1 MNQIDFQ
8 AKYNR
13 KNCLNYLKSSF
24 LPEDF
29 CEDYENIDHLGNVD
43 FINSVTFLGKSPSL
57 DLNVY
62 EIEHLSEQDPRVTL
76 TKSIFRLMKLYV
88 SRRSLVFLVS
98 KKSSN
103 YRFSLVT
110 LDFSIEDKKLKKEFS
125 NPRRYS
131 FLLGPGA
138 KIHTPEQF
146 IVKKGRVKNFDDLKS
161 RFSIEIVNNEFY
173 SEIAWLF
180 TKLVGGTRGKG
191 RQEETFKG
199 SLVLPS
205 TSDHQTKQEYAVKL
219 IGRLVFCWFLKK
231 KCSENGLALLPEE
244 LLSTK
249 AVEKNK
255 QFYHQVLEPLFF
267 EVLNTP
273 IESRDKKY
281 SGSPWNQIPFLNG
294 GLFSPRHNDFYELG
308 SIGVSNYL
316 NTLKI
321 PDDWINELFKVF
333 ETFNFTIDENTTVD
347 VELSI
352 EPEMLGRIFE
362 NLLAEI
368 NPETGE
374 TARKSTGSYYTP
386 RPIVNFMVDES
397 LKQYLL
403 TKTKIAKDKI
413 LSLLSYDDSEINL
426 NENEKDSIL
435 DALDTIKII
444 DPACGSGAFP
454 MGILHKML
462 LILQKIDPD
471 SNVWLD
477 KQVSKIENLE
487 LRTHT
492 KKKLVNENVN
502 YIHKLGIIHNAIYGI
517 DIQPIAVEISKLR
530 FFLSLIVDEKVDD
543 SRENRG
549 VEPLPNLE
557 FKFVCA
563 NTLLPLPQNK
573 GGLGESLKLIKQ
585 LEKLRA
591 EYFSSFGKSKK
602 RIEIDFEVIQDK
614 MKSFLTVSGFLGS
627 QSAALSSWR
636 PFSDKPSDWFDPEWM
651 FGLKDGFDI
660 VIGNPPYVRQEN
672 IDQNIKYIYIQNH
685 PDVGSG
691 TVDLY
696 IYFINSALNISKP
709 GGVIIFITLN
719 KYLKTKYGEGL
730 RNKLKDKNVDLII
743 DFFELPVFEAS
754 TDSSI
759 TKIIN
764 SPDTDSTRYF
774 PVKSLNNLDLNIL
787 TKGESLKVIK
797 DSTGWKFIEPGSN
810 LIIEKLYSDTVSL
823 QKITNDKICYGIKTG
838 LNKAFIIDD
847 ITRERIIKMDC
858 KSTEIIKK
866 YINSTSINKY
876 NTKWEGEWIVFT
888 RRGCNINNY
897 PGVREYLSQFKINL
911 EPKPVNYTGN
921 NWAGR
926 KAGSYKWY
934 EIQDNIAYY
943 KEFNEPKIIYIHTAK
958 NHQFYLDSDGLFIN
972 NSCYMIISENKFLFF
987 FLNSILFDWF
997 KRIKF
1002 VAYGDADE
1010 GGRVKLDYN
1019 KMITVP
1025 IKKISDNQLKWF
1037 EKQYAAIKAILHN
1050 EVKVKALENEVE
1062 TMLFKMYN
1070 LTYKEVKTVC
1080 HEFWLSEGEYERF
1093 QRQ

>member
-8 AKYNR
+8 VEYNR
-13 KNCLNYLKSSF
+13 KNCLNFLKSSF

-43 FINSVTFLGKSPSL
+43 SINSVTFLGKSPSL

-98 KKSSN
+98 KNSPN

-146 IVKKGRVKNFDDLKS
+146 IVKKGRVKDFDDLQS

-294 GLFSPRHNDFYELG
+294 GLFSPRYHDFYELG
-308 SIGVSNYL
+308 SVGVSNYL

-403 TKTKIAKDKI
+403 TKTKIAQDK
-413 LSLLSYDDSEINL
+413 LMSLLSYDDSEINL

-492 KKKLVNENVN
+492 KKKLMNENVN

-543 SRENRG
+543 SKENRG

-602 RIEIDFEVIQDK
+602 RIEIDFEVIQDE
-614 MKSFLTVSGFLGS
+614 MKGFLTVSGFLGS

-691 TVDLY
+691 TADLY
-696 IYFINSALNISKP
+696 IYFINSALNISKL

-797 DSTGWKFIEPGSN
+797 DGTGWKFVKPGSN
-810 LIIEKLYSDTVSL
+810 SIIEKLYSNTVSL
-823 QKITNDKICYGIKTG
+823 QKFTNDKIYRGITTG
-838 LNKAFIIDD
+838 YNDAFVLNK
-847 ITRERIIKMDC
+847 E
-858 KSTEIIKK
+858 SGEVLL
-866 YINSTSINKY
+866 NSK
-876 NTKWEGEWIVFT
+876 
-888 RRGCNINNY
+888 
-897 PGVREYLSQFKINL
+897 
-911 EPKPVNYTGN
+911 
-921 NWAGR
+921 
-926 KAGSYKWY
+926 SYKLIRRYAIPSAIRKWCIEEQKY
-934 EIQDNIAYY
+934 FLATGFDLNIEKDYPDAFNFLKKHKEKLIVRQDQGKNWWNLRSCTYY
-943 KEFNEPKIIYIHTAK
+943 DLFDKPKIIYIRTSK
-958 NHQFYLDSDGLFIN
+958 NHAFYLDEQGIFIN
-972 NSCYMIISENKFLFF
+972 DSCYLISSDNKFLFF
-987 FLNSILFDWF
+987 FLNSILFDWL

-1025 IKKISDNQLKWF
+1025 IKNISDNQLKWF
-1037 EKQYAAIKAILHN
+1037 EKQYAAIKTILHN
-1050 EVKVKALENEVE
+1050 EVNVKALENEVE
-1062 TMLFKMYN
+1062 TMLFRIYN

-1093 QRQ
+1093 QRKEASGLRSQI